1 MKIAI
6 LIGGKGSRVKK
17 ISRTTPKA
25 FLKIGK
31 HSIIDHQLKQLKK
44 LNKKIFIISNNKISK
59 FNNQLK
65 KKYKHIGLKIFE
77 ESTPLGTG
85 GCLKPLQDYVS
96 DSCLI
101 IMGDLIF
108 NIDFKKFYSFHK
120 KNKSDITLLVHPN
133 DHPYDSDLLEINEKN
148 QLIKFHNKPHKK
160 NDIGN
165 LSSSGIFLINKNILK
180 FIKPNKF
187 QDLSKD
193 ILPKL
198 LKKKIKIYAYN
209 TREYV
214 KDTGTPKRI
223 NLVKKHMKT
232 KKFINGNINR
242 KLPAIFL
249 DRDGVINKEYSNKHY
264 QNPKQINEGA
274 ISAVKKINENGFLS
288 VMVTNQPAIAK
299 GIVTLDKVKSDHKRL
314 EYQFGLKGAYFDRIY
329 FCPYH
334 PDKGFKG
341 EVKKFKK
348 KSSWRK
354 PDNGMFLQAIKDLN
368 IDIKNSYMIGNSS
381 ADYYAAKKT
390 GIKCLII
397 GKKFKIKEAKNYKSL
412 YEATN
417 SII

>member
-1 MKIAI
+1 MEIAI

-17 ISRTTPKA
+17 ISKKIPKS
-25 FLKIGK
+25 FLKIDD
-31 HSIIDHQLKQLKK
+31 HSIIDHQLKQLSK
-44 LNKKIFIISNNKISK
+44 LKKKIFLISNRKISK
-59 FNNQLK
+59 YHNKLRN
-65 KKYKHIGLKIFE
+65 KYKKINFKIFE

-85 GCLKPLQDYVS
+85 GCLKILQDFNNNCY
-96 DSCLI
+96 LI

-108 NIDFKKFYSFHK
+108 NINFRKFYSFHK
-120 KNKSDITLLVHPN
+120 KNKSDFTLLAHPN
-133 DHPYDSDLLEINEKN
+133 DHPFDSDLLEINEKN

-160 NDIGN
+160 NDLGN
-165 LSSSGIFLINKNILK
+165 LSSSGIFLINKKIFK
-180 FIKPNKF
+180 FIKTNKF

-214 KDTGTPKRI
+214 KDVGTPKRI
-223 NLVKKHMKT
+223 NLVKKHIKT
-232 KKFINGNINR
+232 KKFINGSIDK

-264 QNPKQINEGA
+264 QDPTQINEGA
-274 ISAVKKINENGFLS
+274 ISAVKKINEKGYLS
-288 VMVTNQPAIAK
+288 VIVTNQPAIAK
-299 GIVTLDKVKSDHKRL
+299 GIITLDKLKRDHKKL
-314 EYQFGLKGAYFDRIY
+314 EYEFGLKGAYFDRIY
-329 FCPYH
+329 FCPFH
-334 PDKGFKG
+334 PEKGFKG
-341 EVKKFKK
+341 EVKKYKK

-354 PDNGMFLQAIKDLN
+354 PDNGMILQAIKDLN
-368 IDIKNSYMIGNSS
+368 IDIKKSYMIGDSA

-390 GIKCLII
+390 GIKCLIV
-397 GKKFKIKEAKNYKSL
+397 GKKFKRKGFKNYENL

>member
-65 KKYKHIGLKIFE
+65 KKYQHIGLKIFE

-120 KNKSDITLLVHPN
+120 KNKSDITLLAHPN

-165 LSSSGIFLINKNILK
+165 LSSSGIFLINKKILK

-214 KDTGTPKRI
+214 KDAGTPKRI
-223 NLVKKHMKT
+223 NLVKKNMKT

-249 DRDGVINKEYSNKHY
+249 DRDGVINKEYLNKHY

-274 ISAVKKINENGFLS
+274 ISAVKKINENRFLS
-288 VMVTNQPAIAK
+288 VMVTNQSAIAK

-397 GKKFKIKEAKNYKSL
+397 GTKFRIKEAKNYKSL
-412 YEATN
+412 YDATN